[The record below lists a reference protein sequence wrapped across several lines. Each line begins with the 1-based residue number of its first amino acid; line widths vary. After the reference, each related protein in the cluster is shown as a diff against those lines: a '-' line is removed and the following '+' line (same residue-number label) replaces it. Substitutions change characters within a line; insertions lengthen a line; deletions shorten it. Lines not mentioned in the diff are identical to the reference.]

1 MAAGLEVTS
10 DDRDVLADVL
20 QVLGGDR
27 LQWPVLAERL
37 DTQIPGRWA
46 ETTAEAISAE
56 CRARGV
62 PSVDVKMFGRVLK
75 GCRRA
80 DVERAAGQP

>member
-1 MAAGLEVTS
+1 M
-10 DDRDVLADVL
+10 
-20 QVLGGDR
+20 
-27 LQWPVLAERL
+27 LAERL
-37 DTQIPGRWA
+37 DTQIPDRWA
-46 ETTAEAISAE
+46 DATAEAVSAE

-62 PSVDVKMFGRVLK
+62 PSVDVKMFGRTCK